1 MRKFIII
8 IICCMLICCNRLND
22 IQETRTDYSEKLKDG
37 LSLVDSFYI
46 TKNTELLSQ
55 AIKRFEDI
63 DEQHFERCYHKQMY
77 INYCKALMAASI
89 NNENQR
95 DLLYNKNVTIIED
108 YLRKS
113 TSTDDYAVYELF
125 FFKSLSSS
133 RLEFIHYADSITS
146 TLPLQKID
154 ISIFVETFYP
164 TEDNIQKSTTS
175 NYTKIQQ

>member
-1 MRKFIII
+1 
-8 IICCMLICCNRLND
+8 
-22 IQETRTDYSEKLKDG
+22 
-37 LSLVDSFYI
+37 
-46 TKNTELLSQ
+46 
-55 AIKRFEDI
+55 
-63 DEQHFERCYHKQMY
+63 MY

-133 RLEFIHYADSITS
+133 RLEFIHYADSIKS
-146 TLPLQKID
+146 TLPLQ
-154 ISIFVETFYP
+154 
-164 TEDNIQKSTTS
+164 N
-175 NYTKIQQ
+175 